1 MGEKY
6 TDKSDIYSLGV
17 VLYFMYFK
25 EFPYKSL
32 GLIKKIEN
40 LQKGVELKF
49 KKGVEIS
56 ESIQKLIKKMMAY
69 TENDRI
75 SWTELFDVPLIKQV
89 ADHYKH
95 DLNVFNGDEAEEESD
110 RD

>member
-40 LQKGVELKF
+40 L
-49 KKGVEIS
+49 
-56 ESIQKLIKKMMAY
+56 
-69 TENDRI
+69 
-75 SWTELFDVPLIKQV
+75 
-89 ADHYKH
+89 
-95 DLNVFNGDEAEEESD
+95 
-110 RD
+110 